1 MTGADA
7 RLALLVLPIA
17 LGAARA
23 TPIVWMV
30 APLGGPRLPAPAR
43 VGLALLLAALASPIL
58 VASAGAA
65 ALAQASAPALA
76 LLFAREVLVGL
87 CLGFVADAAFRAAEI
102 AGRLSDS
109 LRGANIAEI
118 LVPTAEERSS
128 PLGVLYLLLATVV
141 FLQIGGVPRLCDALL
156 DSYRALPIGGGLDA
170 GSGTTRRRPS
180 STAKRASAP
189 PHRLGRGAG
198 RSAGHR
204 RALWLTAL
212 TLALGLVARAAP
224 QVPVYFIGLPPGK
237 GAPGH
242 RPRPSRQA
250 WVSSRACWPATSLP
264 WLRLLGLNHGVVPS
278 R

>member
-1 MTGADA
+1 MMTGADD
-7 RLALLVLPIA
+7 RLAVLVLPLA

-58 VASAGAA
+58 IASAGA

-76 LLFAREVLVGL
+76 LLFAREILIGL
-87 CLGFVADAAFRAAEI
+87 CLGVVADAAFRAAEI
-102 AGRLSDS
+102 AGRLSDT

-156 DSYRALPIGGGLDA
+156 DSYRVLPIGGGLDA
-170 GSGTTRRRPS
+170 GSARQAAAIV
-180 STAKRASAP
+180 TAASA
-189 PHRLGRGAG
+189 RLIASGVAL
-198 RSAGHR
+198 AAPVIV
-204 RALWLTAL
+204 ALWLTD
-212 TLALGLVARAAP
+212 LALGLVARAAP
-224 QVPVYFIGLPPGK
+224 QVPVYFIGLPLK
-237 GAPGH
+237 GLLAIGLVF
-242 RPRPSRQA
+242 
-250 WVSSRACWPATSLP
+250 VSVGVLEGVLAGDFAV
-264 WLRLLGLNHGVVPS
+264 WLRLVTRTTAS
-278 R
+278 FRQ

>member
-1 MTGADA
+1 MFGADD
-7 RLALLVLPIA
+7 RLAVLVLPIA

-65 ALAQASAPALA
+65 ALGQASAPRLA

-141 FLQIGGVPRLCDALL
+141 FLQIGGVPRLCEALL
-156 DSYRALPIGGGLDA
+156 DSYRVLPVGGGLDA
-170 GSGTTRRRPS
+170 GSARQAAAIV
-180 STAKRASAP
+180 TAASA
-189 PHRLGRGAG
+189 RLIASGVAL
-198 RSAGHR
+198 AAPVIV
-204 RALWLTAL
+204 ALWLTD
-212 TLALGLVARAAP
+212 LALGLVARAAP
-224 QVPVYFIGLPPGK
+224 QVPVYFIGLPLK
-237 GAPGH
+237 GLLAIGLVL
-242 RPRPSRQA
+242 
-250 WVSSRACWPATSLP
+250 VSLGVLEGVLAGDFAA
-264 WLRLLGLNHGVVPS
+264 WLRLVG
-278 R
+278 RTTAAFRR

>member
-1 MTGADA
+1 MSPGADD
-7 RLALLVLPIA
+7 RLAVLVLPIA

-43 VGLALLLAALASPIL
+43 VGLALLLAALASPLL
-58 VASAGAA
+58 VASAEAA
-65 ALAQASAPALA
+65 VLAQASASRLA

-156 DSYRALPIGGGLDA
+156 DSYRVLPVGGGLDA
-170 GSGTTRRRPS
+170 GSARQAAAIV
-180 STAKRASAP
+180 TAASA
-189 PHRLGRGAG
+189 RLIASGVAL
-198 RSAGHR
+198 AAPVIV
-204 RALWLTAL
+204 ALWLTD
-212 TLALGLVARAAP
+212 LALGLVARAAP
-224 QVPVYFIGLPPGK
+224 QVPVYFVGLPLKGLLAIGLVL
-237 GAPGH
+237 
-242 RPRPSRQA
+242 
-250 WVSSRACWPATSLP
+250 VSLGVLEGVLAGDFAA
-264 WLRLLGLNHGVVPS
+264 WLRLVERTTAS
-278 R
+278 FRR